1 MNLNIRICDIRNI
14 NSLNVSLPFE
24 KGMYALVGENGCGKS
39 TLMLLLSLVI
49 KPSSAKM
56 ITSKDL
62 SPNSYVEISIGDK
75 IDRWTPDKNNKL
87 STGKKVK
94 RKDGSYYYNQDVR
107 FNGFY
112 EGSIFYGT
120 RFFDYNKV
128 TKFIGKADI
137 HEKLIE
143 ADTFVAETLGYIL
156 HNDKKWYKKLKKI
169 KSKRVAKEE
178 GFIGIPYFY
187 EIERTINNKLIS
199 QYQNE
204 GSVWKVC

>member
-87 STGKKVK
+87 STGKNIIKMFVLMAFMKVAFFMEH
-94 RKDGSYYYNQDVR
+94 V
-107 FNGFY
+107 
-112 EGSIFYGT
+112 
-120 RFFDYNKV
+120 FFDYNKV

-143 ADTFVAETLGYIL
+143 ADTFLL
-156 HNDKKWYKKLKKI
+156 LKL
-169 KSKRVAKEE
+169 
-178 GFIGIPYFY
+178 
-187 EIERTINNKLIS
+187 
-199 QYQNE
+199 
-204 GSVWKVC
+204 

>member
-156 HNDKKWYKKLKKI
+156 HNAI
-169 KSKRVAKEE
+169 S
-178 GFIGIPYFY
+178 
-187 EIERTINNKLIS
+187 NNKR
-199 QYQNE
+199 N
-204 GSVWKVC
+204 V